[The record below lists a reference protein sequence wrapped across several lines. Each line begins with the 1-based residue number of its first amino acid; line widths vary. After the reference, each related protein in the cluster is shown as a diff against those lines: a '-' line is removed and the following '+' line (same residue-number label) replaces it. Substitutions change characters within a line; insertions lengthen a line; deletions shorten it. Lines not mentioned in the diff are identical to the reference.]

1 MCTNTKN
8 HNPPGRR
15 VRLFSS
21 LNNHNNRHLVHPSPS
36 ASGGLHAARQ
46 TYLAVVLSGLGLLSL
61 APHQEPRFLLPLG
74 VPLALLYALP
84 PPSGLTHT
92 RAAAALG
99 ACLKVRACTGSL
111 WTGEHR
117 ALIPLSAR
125 THTKTNAQAIFG
137 LQCLVCVLLFGGL
150 HQAGIVPALLRLDE
164 QDGGIGSSQATT
176 TIVFHKTYMPP
187 RFLLA
192 GLAAKGRRVEVV
204 DLSMGRGDDSGR
216 PPTGWGQDT
225 LLVTLASVDGLE
237 EGSGLK
243 PRTESFRVWPHL
255 SMEDPPRSLRDMAL
269 VVYSAA
275 AEGPEGAEE
284 EVGKRVREAT
294 SGDAGGAKTE
304 L

>member
-1 MCTNTKN
+1 M
-8 HNPPGRR
+8 
-15 VRLFSS
+15 
-21 LNNHNNRHLVHPSPS
+21 
-36 ASGGLHAARQ
+36 
-46 TYLAVVLSGLGLLSL
+46 
-61 APHQEPRFLLPLG
+61 
-74 VPLALLYALP
+74 PLALLYALS

-99 ACLKVRACTGSL
+99 ACLKVRAWTGSM

-117 ALIPLSAR
+117 ALIPLSAHM
-125 THTKTNAQAIFG
+125 HTKTNAQAVFG

-164 QDGGIGSSQATT
+164 QDGGVVGSSQATTT

-192 GLAAKGRRVEVV
+192 GLAAKGRRVEVL
-204 DLSMGRGDDSGR
+204 DLSMGRGDDHGR
-216 PPTGWGQDT
+216 SQTGWGQDT
-225 LLVTLASVDGLE
+225 LFVTPASVEGFE

-243 PRTESFRVWPHL
+243 PREGLWRVWPHL
-255 SMEDPPRSLRDMAL
+255 SMEDSPRSLRDMAL

-275 AEGPEGAEE
+275 AEGAEGAEAE
-284 EVGKRVREAT
+284 GGEGVSEAT
-294 SGDAGGAKTE
+294 GGDAGGANTE